1 MSVNDS
7 KKEQNEVKCLD
18 EAIQLAKNKRAKHS
32 ANATQMEAYI
42 PALKSAYA
50 AIHQGKPFAT
60 TRNIQGFLCAFGKN
74 VKFSLNPDDDL
85 LFSVYD
91 TDAEEILR
99 RFDAFTAKYPV
110 GEKKY
115 EQS

>member
-18 EAIQLAKNKRAKHS
+18 EAIQLAKNKRAMTR
-32 ANATQMEAYI
+32 NVMEAYI

-60 TRNIQGFLCAFGKN
+60 TRNIQGFLCVFGKN
-74 VKFSLNPDDDL
+74 VKFSSYPDDDL